1 MNANPEFASFA
12 MLVDSLTP
20 WLDQVV
26 IIGGWAHR
34 LYRLHP
40 LARPL
45 QYEPLATLDADV
57 ALPRRIRVAGN
68 EIYQRLAANGFEAEF
83 LGHHRP
89 PAAHY
94 RLTDP
99 GIHFYAEFLTPLVG
113 GAVGRRGKQNA
124 TQTVGGVTSQ
134 NLRYIEVLL
143 GAPWSVALSA
153 ANGFPFANETGVQ
166 IANPVSFLAQKILIH
181 GRRNREERTKD
192 ILYMHDT
199 IETFTT
205 RINDL
210 RAEWGRNIRRELH
223 ANSVRTVQGAAASLF
238 GEVND
243 SIRAAARIV
252 QARNLTPEAIRETCN
267 LGLARIFQP
276 GVHENSRVGGYPFSP
291 IVTRFLKIG

>member
-1 MNANPEFASFA
+1 MNPNPEFASFA
-12 MLVDSLTP
+12 RLVESLTP

-34 LYRLHP
+34 LHRLHP

-57 ALPRRIRVAGN
+57 ALPRRIRVARD
-68 EIYQRLAANGFEAEF
+68 EIYQRLTANGFEPEF

-94 RLTDP
+94 RLIDP

-113 GAVGRRGKQNA
+113 GAVGRTGKQNA
-124 TQTVGGVTSQ
+124 TMRVGGVSSQ

-143 GAPWSVALSA
+143 AAPWSLALSA
-153 ANGFPFANETGVQ
+153 ATGFPLANETPVQ

-181 GRRNREERTKD
+181 RRRTRDERAKD

-199 IETFTT
+199 IETFAT
-205 RINDL
+205 RIDEL
-210 RAEWGRNIRRELH
+210 RAEWVTNIRPNLH
-223 ANSVRTVQGAAASLF
+223 ANNVRTVQRAATTLF
-238 GEVND
+238 GAVL
-243 SIRAAARIV
+243 IRFVPR
-252 QARNLTPEAIRETCN
+252 
-267 LGLARIFQP
+267 P
-276 GVHENSRVGGYPFSP
+276 GSSRAGS
-291 IVTRFLKIG
+291 

>member
-12 MLVDSLTP
+12 RLVESLTP

-34 LYRLHP
+34 LHRLHP
-40 LARPL
+40 LAQPL

-57 ALPRRIRVAGN
+57 ALPRRIRVAGD

-124 TQTVGGVTSQ
+124 TQRVGGVSSQ

-143 GAPWSVALSA
+143 AAPWSVALSA

-181 GRRNREERTKD
+181 RRRNREERAKD

-199 IETFTT
+199 IDTFAT
-205 RINDL
+205 RIDDL
-210 RAEWGRNIRRELH
+210 SAEWVRNIRHELH
-223 ANSVRTVQGAAASLF
+223 ANSVRAVEGAAATLF
-238 GEVND
+238 GAVN
-243 SIRAAARIV
+243 
-252 QARNLTPEAIRETCN
+252 
-267 LGLARIFQP
+267 
-276 GVHENSRVGGYPFSP
+276 
-291 IVTRFLKIG
+291 

>member
-1 MNANPEFASFA
+1 
-12 MLVDSLTP
+12 
-20 WLDQVV
+20 
-26 IIGGWAHR
+26 
-34 LYRLHP
+34 LHP
-40 LARPL
+40 LAQPL

-57 ALPRRIRVAGN
+57 ALPRRIRVAGD

-124 TQTVGGVTSQ
+124 TQRVGGVSSQ

-143 GAPWSVALSA
+143 AAPWSVALSA

-181 GRRNREERTKD
+181 RRRNRDERAKD

-199 IETFTT
+199 IDTFAT
-205 RINDL
+205 RIDDL
-210 RAEWGRNIRRELH
+210 SAEWVRNIRHELH
-223 ANSVRTVQGAAASLF
+223 ANSVRAVESAAATLF
-238 GEVND
+238 GAVTD
-243 SIRAAARIV
+243 SIRAASRIV

-267 LGLARIFQP
+267 FGFTRIFQP
-276 GVHENSRVGGYPFSP
+276 
-291 IVTRFLKIG
+291 

>member
-12 MLVDSLTP
+12 RLVESLTP

-34 LYRLHP
+34 LHRLHP
-40 LARPL
+40 LAQPL

-57 ALPRRIRVAGN
+57 ALPRRIRAAGD

-89 PAAHY
+89 PSAHY

-124 TQTVGGVTSQ
+124 TQRVGGVSSQ

-143 GAPWSVALSA
+143 AAPWSVALSA

-166 IANPVSFLAQKILIH
+166 IASPVSFLAQKILIH
-181 GRRNREERTKD
+181 RRRNRDERAKD

-199 IETFTT
+199 IDTFAT
-205 RINDL
+205 RIDDL
-210 RAEWGRNIRRELH
+210 NTEWLRNIRQGLH
-223 ANSVRTVQGAAASLF
+223 ANSVRAVQSAAATLF
-238 GEVND
+238 GAVTD
-243 SIRAAARIV
+243 SIRAASLIV

-267 LGLARIFQP
+267 LGISRIF
-276 GVHENSRVGGYPFSP
+276 R
-291 IVTRFLKIG
+291 TRGQ

>member
-12 MLVDSLTP
+12 RLVESLTP

-34 LYRLHP
+34 LHRLHP
-40 LARPL
+40 LAQPL

-57 ALPRRIRVAGN
+57 ALPRGMRVAGDQ
-68 EIYQRLAANGFEAEF
+68 IYQRLAANGFEAEF

-99 GIHFYAEFLTPLVG
+99 GIQFYAEFLTPLVG
-113 GAVGRRGKQNA
+113 RVVGRRRKQNA
-124 TQTVGGVTSQ
+124 TQRVGGVSSQ

-143 GAPWSVALSA
+143 AAPWSVALSA

-181 GRRNREERTKD
+181 RRRNRDERAKD
-192 ILYMHDT
+192 ILYIHDT
-199 IETFTT
+199 IDTFAT
-205 RINDL
+205 RIDDL
-210 RAEWGRNIRRELH
+210 SAEWVRNIRHELH
-223 ANSVRTVQGAAASLF
+223 ANSVRAVEGAAATLF
-238 GEVND
+238 GSVTD
-243 SIRAAARIV
+243 SIRAASRIV
-252 QARNLTPEAIRETCN
+252 QARNLTPEAIRETCH
-267 LGLARIFQP
+267 LGLARIFQQ
-276 GVHENSRVGGYPFSP
+276 ENTKTSE
-291 IVTRFLKIG
+291 

>member
-12 MLVDSLTP
+12 RLVESLTP

-34 LYRLHP
+34 LHRLHP
-40 LARPL
+40 LAQPL

-57 ALPRRIRVAGN
+57 ALPRRIRVAGD

-124 TQTVGGVTSQ
+124 TQRVGGVSSQ

-143 GAPWSVALSA
+143 AAPWSVALLA

-181 GRRNREERTKD
+181 RRRNRDERAKD

-199 IETFTT
+199 IDTFAT
-205 RINDL
+205 RVDDL
-210 RAEWGRNIRRELH
+210 SAEWVRNIRHELH
-223 ANSVRTVQGAAASLF
+223 ANSVRTVESAAATLF
-238 GEVND
+238 GAVTD
-243 SIRAAARIV
+243 SIRAASRIV
-252 QARNLTPEAIRETCN
+252 QGRNLTPEAIRETC
-267 LGLARIFQP
+267 GVGFSRIFRP
-276 GVHENSRVGGYPFSP
+276 RG
-291 IVTRFLKIG
+291 

>member
-12 MLVDSLTP
+12 RLAESLTP

-34 LYRLHP
+34 LHRLHP
-40 LARPL
+40 LAQPL

-57 ALPRRIRVAGN
+57 ALPRRIRVAGD

-124 TQTVGGVTSQ
+124 TQRVGGVSSQ

-143 GAPWSVALSA
+143 AAPWSVALSA

-181 GRRNREERTKD
+181 GRRNREERAKD

-199 IETFTT
+199 IETFAT
-205 RINDL
+205 RIDDL
-210 RAEWGRNIRRELH
+210 SAEWVGNIRHELH
-223 ANSVRTVQGAAASLF
+223 ANSVRAVESAAATLF
-238 GEVND
+238 GAVTD
-243 SIRAAARIV
+243 SIRAASRIV
-252 QARNLTPEAIRETCN
+252 QGRRLTPEAIRETCN
-267 LGLARIFQP
+267 VGFTRIFQP
-276 GVHENSRVGGYPFSP
+276 RRQQN
-291 IVTRFLKIG
+291 

>member
-12 MLVDSLTP
+12 RLVESLTP

-34 LYRLHP
+34 LHRLHP

-57 ALPRRIRVAGN
+57 ALPRRIRVAGD

-113 GAVGRRGKQNA
+113 GAVGRRGRQNP
-124 TQTVGGVTSQ
+124 TQRVGGVSSQ

-143 GAPWSVALSA
+143 AAPWSVSLSA
-153 ANGFPFANETGVQ
+153 TNGFPFANETGVQ

-181 GRRNREERTKD
+181 RRRNRDERAKD

-199 IETFTT
+199 IDTFAT
-205 RINDL
+205 RIDDL
-210 RAEWGRNIRRELH
+210 SAEWVRNIRHELH
-223 ANSVRTVQGAAASLF
+223 ANSVRAVESAAATLF
-238 GEVND
+238 GAVTD
-243 SIRAAARIV
+243 SIRAASRIV
-252 QARNLTPEAIRETCN
+252 QARNLTPEPIRETCN
-267 LGLARIFQP
+267 LGFSRIFRARGQ
-276 GVHENSRVGGYPFSP
+276 
-291 IVTRFLKIG
+291 